1 MPTLPGPELSDPIGV
16 TVWEFP
22 DGVNGVKVLS
32 ILEGSCER
40 AVSVGVGE
48 AGKLAEFEAVEDTGK
63 LGGVGRLTK
72 ETGKLGEADEL
83 EDVGKLGGAG
93 GLKEAG
99 KLVGVGEL
107 DDVGKLGGAGGLEEA
122 GKLVGVGELDDV
134 GKLGTGVV
142 CTTAGVV
149 DGTTIGTV
157 T

>member
-16 TVWEFP
+16 IVWEFP

-32 ILEGSCER
+32 MLEGSCER
-40 AVSVGVGE
+40 AVSVGGGE
-48 AGKLAEFEAVEDTGK
+48 ADKLGEFEVVEDAGK
-63 LGGVGRLTK
+63 LGGVGRLIK
-72 ETGKLGEADEL
+72 EAGKLGEAD
-83 EDVGKLGGAG
+83 
-93 GLKEAG
+93 
-99 KLVGVGEL
+99 EL